1 MQIVAKIDYNSQNT
15 NNQNN
20 NNNQNY
26 LNNNYIKHNK
36 TQSSNIIMG
45 KNSNYKNL
53 LMLQNGIKN
62 NSLKKNNCEI
72 GKKNQSP
79 ILNSEK
85 RSFIEDKNKKN
96 NLENYNMIN
105 HNLSFRNNSQK
116 KKTTNILYNFNT
128 NIFKNNNNKKENLR
142 PSTTKNNN
150 SMYKIAQN
158 LILSNNKNSILNS
171 LISNNN
177 IKFTKLTYQ
186 VDAVNE
192 FKKFDNNSQEIYG
205 GFIILVE
212 KIKDNL
218 FFKGIYQYKYNN
230 EKNLVYKIFSIG
242 DSYNIINVNNYH
254 IFEENEIKKFI
265 KVKKNI
271 LNTIG
276 LNKTLI
282 MYKD

>member
-1 MQIVAKIDYNSQNT
+1 MKEKI
-15 NNQNN
+15 
-20 NNNQNY
+20 
-26 LNNNYIKHNK
+26 K

-53 LMLQNGIKN
+53 LMLLNGIKN

-79 ILNSEK
+79 ILKSEK

-254 IFEENEIKKFI
+254 IFEENELKKFI